1 MLEAGAQSRSVYLPG
16 AGPWYN
22 SQSGALMKPDKSG
35 ALKVPVTMDDV
46 PSYLRGGY
54 ILPLR
59 VGVLLLLS
67 TTFEVLVT
75 PSHPLTARYAP
86 VMFPGHWY
94 NEGSCS
100 VVSS

>member
-1 MLEAGAQSRSVYLPG
+1 
-16 AGPWYN
+16 
-22 SQSGALMKPDKSG
+22 MKPDKSG

-59 VGVLLLLS
+59 VSALLLRS
-67 TTFEVLVT
+67 TTFALLVT
-75 PSHPLTARYAP
+75 PSHPLAARYAP
-86 VMFPGHWY
+86 VMFPGITGLCY
-94 NEGSCS
+94 FEGSCS